1 VILAAMA
8 LGLAGGLFAYGF
20 MGGMARS
27 MVDAGI
33 DRNLAHIQIHLPR
46 FKLDRQINDV
56 IPDAGGIVSHLETL
70 PGVTGVSARAVIQ
83 GMALSAKANA
93 AVTVCGID
101 PAAEE
106 RTTRIAGAVAEGAF
120 LPAEDR
126 DGVVIGRRLAEK
138 LGLRLGAK
146 MVVSFAARDGAIQEA
161 AFRVKGI
168 FATASAAFDRVTVFV
183 RRRDIEDLTGGGI
196 LVHEIAVRMRDGGM
210 TETTRDV
217 LRARYPR
224 LAVDDWRD
232 LAPDLRL
239 AAETTDV
246 SMLFFVGIILLA
258 LLFGITNTVLMSVLD
273 RTREIGVLMAIGMKR
288 GRVFALIVLET
299 LFLSLTGGV
308 AGICAGAL
316 LVAVTART
324 GITLALFAEGLSAY
338 GISAVVY
345 PVLPLTVCAEVAAL
359 TVVTAL
365 CASLYPA
372 LKAIRMRPAEATR
385 TVK

>member
-27 MVDAGI
+27 MVEAGI
-33 DRNLAHIQIHLPR
+33 DRSLAHIQIHLPR

-56 IPDAGGIVSHLETL
+56 IPDVVGIVSHLETL

-101 PAAEE
+101 PTAEE
-106 RTTRIAGAVAEGAF
+106 RTTRIAGAVAEGVF

-126 DGVVIGRRLAEK
+126 DGIVIGRRLAEK

-168 FATASAAFDRVTVFV
+168 FVTASSAFDRGTVFV
-183 RRRDIEDLTGGGI
+183 RRSDVERLTGGGV
-196 LVHEIAVRMRDGGM
+196 LVHEIAVRMRDGALVEG
-210 TETTRDV
+210 
-217 LRARYPR
+217 LRAALRERYPH
-224 LAVDDWRD
+224 LAVDAWGD

-246 SMLFFVGIILLA
+246 TMLFFLGIILLA

-273 RTREIGVLMAIGMKR
+273 RTRELGVLMAIGMNRK
-288 GRVFALIVLET
+288 RVFTLIVLET
-299 LFLSLTGGV
+299 LFLSLTGGLV
-308 AGICAGAL
+308 GMLLGGT
-316 LVAVTART
+316 LVAVTSGT
-324 GITLALFAEGLSAY
+324 GISLSLFAEGLSSY
-338 GISAVVY
+338 GIGSVVH
-345 PVLPLTVCAEVAAL
+345 PVLPLPVCAEVGAL
-359 TVVTAL
+359 TVGTAL
-365 CASLYPA
+365 AASLYPA
-372 LKAIRMRPAEATR
+372 LKAIRMKPVEATR
-385 TVK
+385 TQA